1 VSLPVSPTIH
11 KDRRTGLLDNQH
23 IERVLIQE
31 REALQGL
38 KREYDQRWQAL
49 LRAEAIFLREGEGK
63 KLIRSRITRELYL
76 KVRS

>member
-1 VSLPVSPTIH
+1 
-11 KDRRTGLLDNQH
+11 LDNQH